1 MSIISLSTFTDMS
14 GAATPSSGIIM
25 GLDTLDGK
33 FKQKDSTG
41 VVTEIG
47 SGSGSGSAG
56 TSGTSGTSGI
66 SGTSGA
72 IGLSGV
78 DGGNSL
84 RWIYGNK
91 DRDSEFELDVFDFT
105 NSTNTVLIN
114 YSSQSGDASSWLQAL
129 ADYVNLFPGACY
141 LKITELNNPNKYCI
155 LQVNG
160 PSDQTSHWRYD
171 CDMVSSS
178 GEPTFELEYSIS
190 WVIMGGNSGTSGI
203 DGSSGSSG
211 IDGSS
216 GSSGIDGSGSSGTSG
231 SSGISGDGTSGT
243 SGTSGVDGSSGTS
256 GVDGSSGSSG
266 VDGSSGSSG
275 IDGSSGSS
283 GIDGSGSSGT
293 SGSSGISGDGT
304 SGTSGTSGVDGS
316 SGTSGSSGV
325 GGNIIVN
332 SSISGPSGTIIPISS
347 PSTQPEYWPINTTS
361 FPVSVS
367 LSTAATIADGK
378 IIYIKDEAGNATSNN
393 ITINAHSLETID
405 GSSSIGITSSYG
417 AITLIKSGGPV
428 GSWFILSS
436 VGNIGG

>member
-216 GSSGIDGSGSSGTSG
+216 GSSGVDGSGSSGTSG
-231 SSGISGDGTSGT
+231 SSGISGDGTSG
-243 SGTSGVDGSSGTS
+243 
-256 GVDGSSGSSG
+256 SSGSSG
-266 VDGSSGSSG
+266 VDGS
-275 IDGSSGSS
+275 
-283 GIDGSGSSGT
+283 
-293 SGSSGISGDGT
+293 
-304 SGTSGTSGVDGS
+304 SGTSGVDGS

-378 IIYIKDEAGNATSNN
+378 VIYIKDEAGNATSNN